1 MALLK
6 STFLPLAV
14 LWSTVILQQLRIY
27 CIMAQAVASITKT
40 VTEERQE
47 RSSRNRTRWWD
58 IEELSGRTRMLKG
71 AQREREVGVFVT
83 GTISVKLLTMEIE
96 PLRFGR
102 VREKKMSG
110 HRKAGKEDW
119 ALYCLH
125 SLMAQLLCMQK
136 SAQFVSLL
144 KVSRKAVEV
153 LCHYLKCSLMWS
165 HYAL

>member
-1 MALLK
+1 MHSIFSFHYKFPGMALLK

-47 RSSRNRTRWWD
+47 PSSRNRTRWWD

-110 HRKAGKEDW
+110 HRKAGKEDVG
-119 ALYCLH
+119 ALL
-125 SLMAQLLCMQK
+125 
-136 SAQFVSLL
+136 SALTYGPAIVH
-144 KVSRKAVEV
+144 AEV
-153 LCHYLKCSLMWS
+153 CTVCFLIEGV
-165 HYAL
+165 